1 VRNVDN
7 AAIRSRY
14 LPSGRAPGPREVEVL
29 YVRRDT
35 QNDCKGRTGS
45 DRVGKRMEVE
55 PLKNEEGIKTMVFVM
70 MLLDSSCA
78 VVLD

>member
-1 VRNVDN
+1 MPRFVADIYHQGEPQVHVRLKFYMFVE
-7 AAIRSRY
+7 I
-14 LPSGRAPGPREVEVL
+14 PRRIVKVG
-29 YVRRDT
+29 
-35 QNDCKGRTGS
+35 QGRTGS